1 MKHVYT
7 TKQFYLLFSFLVF
20 LSTVTQAQVTQPQK
34 VGYDYDMAGN
44 RISRKVVPL
53 NNQNYAKQHVETPA
67 PVEEQLGERKITVYP
82 NPTKGAL
89 AVEMTGG
96 DQKDQMSLSLF
107 SSQGVLLQSIK
118 VTTTI
123 TQVNMSAYPA
133 SYYILRIQAGDKM
146 TEFKIIK
153 Q

>member
-7 TKQFYLLFSFLVF
+7 TKHFYLLFSFLVL
-20 LSTVTQAQVTQPQK
+20 LSITTQAQK
-34 VGYDYDMAGN
+34 VAYDYDMAGN
-44 RISRKVVPL
+44 RISRKIVEL
-53 NNQNYAKQHVETPA
+53 NNPNYAKQHVEPPA
-67 PVEEQLGERKITVYP
+67 PVEEQLGERKITVDP

-89 AVEMTGG
+89 ALEITGG
-96 DQKDQMSLSLF
+96 DQKDQMNLSLF

-118 VTTTI
+118 VTTTV
-123 TQVNMSAYPA
+123 TQVNMSAYP
-133 SYYILRIQAGDKM
+133 SGYYILRVQAGDKT

>member
-1 MKHVYT
+1 MKHLYT

-20 LSTVTQAQVTQPQK
+20 LSTAMQAQK
-34 VGYDYDMAGN
+34 VAYDYDMAGN
-44 RISRKVVPL
+44 RISRKVVNLDNP
-53 NNQNYAKQHVETPA
+53 NYAKKQAETPV
-67 PVEEQLGERKITVYP
+67 PVEDQLGERKITVYP

-96 DQKDQMSLSLF
+96 NQKDQMSLSLF
-107 SSQGVLLQSIK
+107 SSQGVQLQSIK
-118 VTTTI
+118 VTTTV
-123 TQVNMSAYPA
+123 TPVNMSAYP
-133 SYYILRIQAGDKM
+133 SGYYILRVQAGDKM